1 MLWLK
6 PAVFTKVLLV
16 DSVRVLT
23 LNDVALVDGL
33 ASIPAMEWLV
43 LVSEFNSGGTTDR
56 ARGRAIVFIVVA
68 EFMVHLLSKERLL
81 DCHKKH
87 RLHPRSTRLARTL
100 QRST

>member
-33 ASIPAMEWLV
+33 ASIPAMQWLV
-43 LVSEFNSGGTTDR
+43 LVSEFNSGGTTD
-56 ARGRAIVFIVVA
+56 
-68 EFMVHLLSKERLL
+68 
-81 DCHKKH
+81 
-87 RLHPRSTRLARTL
+87 
-100 QRST
+100 